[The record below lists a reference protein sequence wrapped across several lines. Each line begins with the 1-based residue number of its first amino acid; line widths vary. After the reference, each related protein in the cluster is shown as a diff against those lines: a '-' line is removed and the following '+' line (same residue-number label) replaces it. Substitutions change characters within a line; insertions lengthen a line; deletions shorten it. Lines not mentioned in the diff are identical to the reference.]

1 MSPIAEVSYWQYP
14 ITRKLKENHFKG
26 LFYLSTIRGDLLLQ
40 LWPETCGTGEGKA
53 ESNRNKFL
61 RKFVFASQFR
71 IEAAITTTITTTTT
85 TSWMTKAT
93 FYFTQSITDD
103 ISRSKDASIF
113 INFHSGRFFSI
124 IWLLTGSWPYNKLGF
139 FYPPLGG
146 FIRGIVSW
154 SIGQLVIGPSYRCTL
169 GQILAMH
176 LFLYNHEIKLVFLF
190 FLNSGLFSRI

>member
-1 MSPIAEVSYWQYP
+1 M
-14 ITRKLKENHFKG
+14 
-26 LFYLSTIRGDLLLQ
+26 STIRGDLLLQ

-71 IEAAITTTITTTTT
+71 IEAAITTITMTTT

-124 IWLLTGSWPYNKLGF
+124 I
-139 FYPPLGG
+139 
-146 FIRGIVSW
+146 
-154 SIGQLVIGPSYRCTL
+154 
-169 GQILAMH
+169 
-176 LFLYNHEIKLVFLF
+176 
-190 FLNSGLFSRI
+190 